1 MKISV
6 FTKVY
11 TLIVFIGFNLFSCN
25 RHTIPSIQEET
36 QIQKIIALSK
46 SSCFGKCAVFTLTV
60 YKDGLVILQGIA
72 NLDKIGVY
80 HSTLNAV
87 QLDQLTK
94 KIYALNWKS
103 YKSKYL
109 RNIPDLPVTTLKV
122 FNNTDSSQIEIQSN
136 STLPQELEEIH
147 KELSHMIDNNV
158 WLLALK
164 DKELNSVDLIKNQ
177 IQVDM
182 DSTTSVAHLEQ
193 LFKPYEFKMTKR
205 ISEYMNFYLFEFN
218 TEKIAPYEMVVLA
231 RRVKGIRLVTFNKK
245 LNPRDEF

>member
-1 MKISV
+1 M
-6 FTKVY
+6 TKVY
-11 TLIVFIGFNLFSCN
+11 ILIIFIGLYLFSCN
-25 RHTIPSIQEET
+25 RHIIQPIQEDN

-46 SSCFGKCAVFTLTV
+46 SSCFGKCAVYTLTV

-80 HSTLNAV
+80 HSTLNVV

-94 KIYALNWKS
+94 KIYSLNWKS

-109 RNIPDLPVTTLKV
+109 RNIPDLPVTTLKI

-136 STLPQELEEIH
+136 SSLPQELEEIH
-147 KELSHMIDNNV
+147 KDLSLLIENNA

-164 DKELNSVDLIKNQ
+164 DKEVNSGDLIKNQ
-177 IQVDM
+177 IQIDM
-182 DSTTSVAHLEQ
+182 DSTQSVAHLEQ

-218 TEKIAPYEMVVLA
+218 TAKIAPYEMVVLA

-245 LNPRDEF
+245 LNQRDEF